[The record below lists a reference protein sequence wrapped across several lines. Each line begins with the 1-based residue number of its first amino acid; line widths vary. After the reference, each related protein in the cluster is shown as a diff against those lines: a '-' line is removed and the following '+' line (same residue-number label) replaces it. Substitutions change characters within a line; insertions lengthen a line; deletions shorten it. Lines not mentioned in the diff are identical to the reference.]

1 MNYIKQL
8 QQTVKEQK
16 REIKELREGYQH
28 LKVYLNLPKFSVDTS
43 VNRNDVL
50 LRIEESLSSANCAND
65 DDVIEAERELAQAE
79 ANDQVYRD
87 SIDARLGYVI
97 W

>member
-8 QQTVKEQK
+8 QKTVQEQK
-16 REIKELREGYQH
+16 REIKELRDGFQEI
-28 LKVYLNLPKFSVDTS
+28 KEYLHLPKFSIDTY

-50 LRIEESLSSANCAND
+50 LRMEETLTRANCAND

-79 ANDQVYRD
+79 SNDQAYRD
-87 SIDARLGYVI
+87 SIDARLGY
-97 W
+97 